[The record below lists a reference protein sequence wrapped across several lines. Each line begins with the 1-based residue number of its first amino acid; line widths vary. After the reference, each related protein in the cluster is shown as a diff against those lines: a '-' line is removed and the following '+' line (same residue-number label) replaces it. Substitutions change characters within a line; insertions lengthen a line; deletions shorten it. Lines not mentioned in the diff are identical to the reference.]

1 MQPTKSVRVLGVRCD
16 IYSRIVG
23 YYTPVSNW
31 NLGKKEE
38 FRLRKSVEIG
48 EALGITEEKV
58 QDEL

>member
-1 MQPTKSVRVLGVRCD
+1 MLGVRCD